1 VGILATNPGKASPT
15 RHNKQEQEL
24 WGSEHQI
31 DNRSSTTPPR
41 KIKSRPC
48 RDTVWISTPDHWQ
61 PQELP
66 DSREVK
72 EKRAKFTGEKPAETV
87 DEGRE
92 VLAGGDARRHAVTSR
107 RQAATSRRRL
117 LASRAA
123 SCASCPAAS
132 SCRVVAAVGFEPEGP
147 RRGSE
152 LYCWYGLRNAVGV
165 VSFPGR
171 VETNAIFLLQMDWK
185 RSIEIQLDWAQP
197 GRNKR
202 GLTRLRR
209 LAVSP
214 PMRSP
219 S

>member
-1 VGILATNPGKASPT
+1 VGIRTSNRQQIVHYTTEKNQIKTLPRHGVDLNSGPLATS
-15 RHNKQEQEL
+15 R
-24 WGSEHQI
+24 
-31 DNRSSTTPPR
+31 TTGQQRGEGEEGEVYRRETGGDGGRRTGGARRRRCAPPR
-41 KIKSRPC
+41 
-48 RDTVWISTPDHWQ
+48 RD
-61 PQELP
+61 L
-66 DSREVK
+66 
-72 EKRAKFTGEKPAETV
+72 G
-87 DEGRE
+87 
-92 VLAGGDARRHAVTSR
+92 R
-107 RQAATSRRRL
+107 RQAATSRRRM

-123 SCASCPAAS
+123 SCASRPAAS

-152 LYCWYGLRNAVGV
+152 LYYWYGLRNAVGV